1 MYTIFIF
8 HRDYRSFDNLGLNYA
23 MKHFDHIIP
32 IFIFTPEQIKKINI
46 FPIIAYNFF
55 VNHWKNFVTIYL
67 YIFSMETI

>member
-32 IFIFTPEQIKKINI
+32 IFIFTPEQIKKII
-46 FPIIAYNFF
+46 SFQ
-55 VNHWKNFVTIYL
+55 
-67 YIFSMETI
+67 